1 MDIKKSDLIQFGK
14 AYDIA
19 QLSCFVLNSKL
30 EIIYTNDYAIQ
41 LFGLNN
47 TSVIGESFSRIW
59 PNPSFLNLINHNDK
73 PFEDVP
79 KKVGDLY
86 ITWKTYDLSVDNKSM
101 LLLLQENKT
110 DLVKLNEQLD
120 EKCKSIIGHS
130 YKQNNP
136 PTENYIN
143 EIINYL
149 FSIIDKIPCYIY
161 WKNSDLKYLGCNKL
175 AAEFI
180 NFKSSSE
187 IIGKSDFDIFKNKS
201 LAQSYRDTDK
211 EIIETGVPILN
222 EIGELSPDNG
232 EILNTLVSKVP
243 MKDLSG
249 NIVGLVGISVD
260 ITELKKTHEELK
272 KAKEAA
278 EASSK
283 AKSEFIANMSHD
295 FRTPLTGVI
304 GLSSV
309 LETQLDNPE
318 YKQEAHLLSKSGEQ
332 LLTMINEILDDVK
345 ADSAHEADIHE
356 EPFDLYKCIQNLIE
370 LESPTTVSK
379 HLGLKFDIKPD
390 VPQYIISDRKK
401 IHHILLNLLGNA
413 VKFTTNGHITIEIS
427 CLDSSKSH
435 VHLQFGVADTGIGI
449 PDELQ
454 NKVFER
460 FFRVDPSYKGRYA
473 GYGLGL
479 HIVQSYVS
487 LLGGH
492 ITLTSREGVGTTFHF
507 DLRCKICDKNEFLS
521 QNKQEQQ
528 EEQVE
533 TVEIPPTITTPYT
546 SANNNVSNTSL
557 PIDPNIPQLLLI
569 EDNPIALNV
578 LEAYVI
584 KLGCQYSSANDA
596 ETALEM
602 AKQRSFDL
610 IITDIGLPGMEGT
623 ELTHLI
629 RDDEKINNK
638 KAVPI
643 VGLSGHA
650 PETIKAECMACGMN
664 DIFRK
669 PVTLLALKPIIER
682 YAFGKK
688 ESEVQ
693 DLEPMMNPSPAP
705 VGKLGID
712 LPDTEDEL
720 FMIDSFSIF
729 DIKDGLKQ
737 HQLPILVDYLKMF
750 ISEDMQHDIH
760 KMEEAY
766 LEKDWERVEKLAH
779 KIKGGVVSIG
789 TSKMHQACLY
799 LERYYKAGHREQLDK
814 LYHQLIDVNCETV
827 KAIKAWLQAFK
838 L

>member
-1 MDIKKSDLIQFGK
+1 MDVKRSELAQFGK

-19 QLSCFVLNSKL
+19 HLSCFVLNKKL
-30 EIIYTNDYAIQ
+30 EVIYTNDYAIQ

-47 TSVIGESFSRIW
+47 TSVIGESFRKIW
-59 PNPSFLNLINHNDK
+59 PNHSLLNLINHNDK
-73 PFEDVP
+73 SFNDVP
-79 KKVGDLY
+79 VKVGDLY
-86 ITWKTYDLSVDNKSM
+86 ITWKIYDLSVDNKPM

-110 DLVKLNEQLD
+110 DMVNLNEQLD

-130 YKQNNP
+130 YKQHNP
-136 PTENYIN
+136 PTETYIN

-161 WKNSDLKYLGCNKL
+161 WKNSNLKYLGCNKL

-187 IIGKSDFDIFKNKS
+187 IIGKSDFDIFKNRS
-201 LAQSYRDTDK
+201 LAQSYRNTDK
-211 EIIETGVPILN
+211 EIIETGMPILN
-222 EIGELSPDNG
+222 EIGELSRNNG
-232 EILNTLVSKVP
+232 EVLNTLVSKVP
-243 MKDLSG
+243 IKDISG

-260 ITELKKTHEELK
+260 ITELTRTHQELK

-278 EASSK
+278 EAASK

-309 LETQLDNPE
+309 LETQLENPE

-345 ADSAHEADIHE
+345 ADNAHEADVQE
-356 EPFDLYKCIQNLIE
+356 EGFDLYKCIQDLIE
-370 LESPTTVSK
+370 LESPTTASK

-413 VKFTTNGHITIEIS
+413 VKFTTKGHITIEVK
-427 CLDSSKSH
+427 CLDSSDSN

-449 PDELQ
+449 PYELQ
-454 NKVFER
+454 SKVFER

-507 DLRCKICDKNEFLS
+507 DLQCKICDKNEFLS
-521 QNKQEQQ
+521 QNEQ
-528 EEQVE
+528 EQVE
-533 TVEIPPTITTPYT
+533 TVENTPTVTTPHT
-546 SANNNVSNTSL
+546 SSYQNVSNTSL
-557 PIDPNIPQLLLI
+557 PVDSNAPHLLLI

-584 KLGCQYSSANDA
+584 KLGCQFTSASNA
-596 ETALEM
+596 ETALEI
-602 AKQRSFDL
+602 AKQHSFDL

-629 RDDEKINNK
+629 RDDEKIHNK

-650 PETIKAECMACGMN
+650 PETIKAECMTCGMN

-669 PVTLLALKPIIER
+669 PVTLLSLKPIIDR
-682 YAFGKK
+682 YAFGKN
-688 ESEVQ
+688 ESEIQ
-693 DLEPMMNPSPAP
+693 DSEPLMNFSPTP

-712 LPDTEDEL
+712 LPNTEDEL
-720 FMIDSFSIF
+720 FMLDSFSIF
-729 DIKDGLKQ
+729 DIKDGLNQ
-737 HQLPILVDYLKMF
+737 HQLPILVNYLKMF

-814 LYHQLIDVNCETV
+814 LYHQLIDVNGETV
-827 KAIKAWLQAFK
+827 KAIKEWLQAYK